1 MLSRKSSCPSVNNN
15 ILLAWQ
21 YSSCQLCAGDDLIVG
36 LIKNLIYAIE
46 RAIALEIQS
55 FIVLPR
61 TFAGVL
67 WVTLEGSFCC
77 ARVFWVRNHTEFLL
91 WGLRRLFSHRL
102 GCIREMSKLVSCHTC
117 LLCPL
122 LSVCLDRWDEN
133 CTYFHWIVLLFLKE
147 LRSPW

>member
-1 MLSRKSSCPSVNNN
+1 MWITTYSWHDNIAVVSS
-15 ILLAWQ
+15 
-21 YSSCQLCAGDDLIVG
+21 AGDDLIVG
-36 LIKNLIYAIE
+36 LIKNLIYAVE
-46 RAIALEIQS
+46 KAIALEIQS

-61 TFAGVL
+61 TFVGVL

-122 LSVCLDRWDEN
+122 LCVSIDEMKIAFI
-133 CTYFHWIVLLFLKE
+133 CIECYYFSLK
-147 LRSPW
+147 S